1 MKPNIMGKTLHFAI
15 LIFTILFTPLAA
27 QEGVWS
33 LEQCMQYAIDNA
45 PQIKQQQLYN
55 ANARQ
60 NYIAS
65 VANLLP
71 SIGGSVGTNSS
82 FGRSIDPESNS
93 YTNTS
98 TFNNTYS
105 ISGSMV
111 VFNGFR
117 LVNSLKI
124 SKIGRLLGKEQL
136 QLAHDQIKTTS
147 MSCFTWDMYRS
158 HRKSSK
164 RADRI
169 CSVHRSWRSWDCE
182 AAPM

>member
-1 MKPNIMGKTLHFAI
+1 MGKTLHFAI
-15 LIFTILFTPLAA
+15 LIFTILSTPLAA

-71 SIGGSVGTNSS
+71 SISGSVGTNSS

-111 VFNGFR
+111 VFNGF
-117 LVNSLKI
+117 V
-124 SKIGRLLGKEQL
+124 GQ
-136 QLAHDQIKTTS
+136 
-147 MSCFTWDMYRS
+147 FTKNKQNRPTV
-158 HRKSSK
+158 RK
-164 RADRI
+164 RAT
-169 CSVHRSWRSWDCE
+169 
-182 AAPM
+182 ATGP